1 MFNTQYNKT
10 VYVTLWNAV
19 ALVVFLGL
27 REFWQI
33 EISGEFQG
41 AVQGLGSAIAALL
54 VPNKSV

>member
-1 MFNTQYNKT
+1 MFNTKYNKT

-54 VPNKSV
+54 VPNAQ